1 MAIKKIKVSNFKTFK
16 DLDLELGSLNVVIGA
31 NASGKSN
38 LTQIFKFLRD
48 VEDNDLKNAISMN
61 GGLDYLCN
69 LNAKASEELKIGI
82 ILDNK
87 YKYQFLGGK
96 ESKFETYK
104 HEYEFSLKRQKTKF
118 GFSVVS
124 DKFTLKLKCAHVQQE
139 KLFEEEKSP
148 LEGIL
153 TISKDKKEILYEVKP
168 TEFEEDIYK
177 DIGHLLSRF
186 FGEPG
191 RKHPFSRTN
200 NLLIQEP
207 VMRWIFPSR
216 RKGFFPNTAI
226 YDFDPHKAK
235 NPVKITGKA
244 ELEEDGSNLAIVL
257 NNIIESEDDRRKLC
271 NLVKDL
277 LPFVKEVGTEKF
289 AEKSLMITL
298 QEDYYADKDLRA
310 DLLSDGTVN
319 ITALIVALYFEEKEV
334 VIIEEPERNIHPHL
348 ISRMIEMMK
357 EASKKKQIIVT
368 THSPEVVKHAGLDN
382 LLLISRDSDGFS
394 HISRPK
400 ERKEIQVFLE
410 NELGLDELYVQ
421 DLLGAE

>member
-16 DLDLELGSLNVVIGA
+16 DLDLELGSFSVVIGA

-38 LTQIFKFLRD
+38 LSEIFKLLRD
-48 VEDNDLKNAISMN
+48 VEKEELKNVISMH
-61 GGLDYLCN
+61 GGLDSLCN
-69 LNAKASEELKIGI
+69 LKAKASDELKIGI

-87 YKYQFLGGK
+87 YKYQIIGGK
-96 ESKFETYK
+96 KSKFETYNP
-104 HEYEFSLKRQKTKF
+104 EYEFSLKRQKTKF

-124 DKFTLKLKCAHVQQE
+124 DKFTLKLKCAHVQRE

-153 TISKDKKEILYEVKP
+153 TISKDQKKILYEVEP
-168 TEFEEDIYK
+168 PEFEEDVSK
-177 DIGHLLSRF
+177 DIGYLFSRLSS
-186 FGEPG
+186 GSG

-207 VMRWIFPSR
+207 VMGWIFPSR
-216 RKGFFPNTAI
+216 RKGFFPNTAV

-244 ELEEDGSNLAIVL
+244 ELEEDGNNLAIVL
-257 NNIIESEDDRRKLC
+257 NNIIENEDDRRKLC
-271 NLVKDL
+271 NLMKDL

-298 QEDYYADKDLRA
+298 QEDYYQDKDLRA

-348 ISRMIEMMK
+348 ISRVVEMMK

-368 THSPEVVKHAGLDN
+368 THSPEMVKHAGLDN
-382 LLLISRDSDGFS
+382 LLLISRDKDGFS
-394 HISRPK
+394 HVSRPK

-421 DLLGAE
+421 DLLAV

>member
-16 DLDLELGSLNVVIGA
+16 DLDLELGSFNVVIGA

-38 LTQIFKFLRD
+38 FTQIFRFLRTI
-48 VEDNDLKNAISMN
+48 EENDLKNAVSIH

-69 LNAKASEELKIGI
+69 LKAKASDELKVRVV
-82 ILDNK
+82 LDEEFSIKGEK
-87 YKYQFLGGK
+87 YKVRFHDLSYEFFLKREKSKLGFIITSDKLTQKLEISESDVQKK
-96 ESKFETYK
+96 ELFETPK
-104 HEYEFSLKRQKTKF
+104 ITDKGIFT
-118 GFSVVS
+118 VS
-124 DKFTLKLKCAHVQQE
+124 KN
-139 KLFEEEKSP
+139 
-148 LEGIL
+148 
-153 TISKDKKEILYEVKP
+153 KDKISFNVSPPELDERLGSEVIHP
-168 TEFEEDIYK
+168 AFALTERHED
-177 DIGHLLSRF
+177 
-186 FGEPG
+186 
-191 RKHPFSRTN
+191 FSPSPKA
-200 NLLIQEP
+200 LLIQEP
-207 VMRWIFPSR
+207 YISFLIPPWVSFA
-216 RKGFFPNTAI
+216 KDTAI

-235 NPVKITGKA
+235 NPAKITGKA
-244 ELEEDGSNLAIVL
+244 ELEEDGNNLAIIL
-257 NNIIESEDDRRKLC
+257 NNIIEDEDERRKLC

-334 VIIEEPERNIHPHL
+334 VIIEEPERNIHPRL
-348 ISRMIEMMK
+348 ISRIIEMMK

-368 THSPEVVKHAGLDN
+368 THSPEVVKQAGLDN
-382 LLLISRDSDGFS
+382 LLLISRDNDGFS
-394 HISRPK
+394 HISKPK

-421 DLLGAE
+421 DLLGVE